1 MSNVLRLPTGT
12 ERFWRTE
19 LAPTFRSELIGAGV
33 PIRAVNWI
41 LADFEPRFLAAFRE
55 HRFEILVPENYGLV
69 AQQVLSRFREMQD
82 QQMIEAVREMLK
94 LEADLYVARF
104 GPLSPGVA

>member
-1 MSNVLRLPTGT
+1 MPYNVLAIWGKQRFCRMSNVLRLPAGT

-19 LAPTFRSELIGAGV
+19 LAPTFRSELIGAGL

-55 HRFEILVPENYGLV
+55 HRFEIPVPEGYGLV
-69 AQQVLSRFREMQD
+69 AQQVLRQFRE
-82 QQMIEAVREMLK
+82 I
-94 LEADLYVARF
+94 
-104 GPLSPGVA
+104 